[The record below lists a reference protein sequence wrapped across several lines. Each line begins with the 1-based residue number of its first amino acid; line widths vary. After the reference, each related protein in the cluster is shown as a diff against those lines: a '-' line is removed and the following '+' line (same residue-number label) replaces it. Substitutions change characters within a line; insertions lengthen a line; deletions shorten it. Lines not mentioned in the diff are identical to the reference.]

1 MSYIRDRARRR
12 HGLVLLVALI
22 MLALF
27 SLLIITYVVFTTQSR
42 SVSSILSRESSRS
55 AKSGVDDQVAV
66 VFSEVICGT
75 NNPKSAFFGHDILG
89 DLYGVKSRLTLGRNV
104 SAVRDQLP
112 DQLSWPIETSTPF
125 ATEYRVVGFE
135 RVSGGNICEVKI
147 TSGNSNQVF
156 ENASLSGRVLT
167 FTSGKWKGVSGHV
180 LYNATNTIYVHLGGD
195 IPDGSPRSGQDLVLL
210 NDQVLD
216 GFGFGYNKATTN
228 IDKVFRPYAMRE
240 ISSDVMDVP
249 IGFLNDFAEYS
260 IRDLGGNL
268 PYGATD
274 ETYDAADYS
283 DFYLRL
289 GGIPSYHRP
298 AILQYL
304 HDKFDSQWSSAS
316 AEMQR
321 RLVVALFQLADM
333 ATPRPLAYKIK
344 VNENPD
350 FLKLYDAKV
359 QAQPGLDEGR
369 EIVGQHDFVESGP
382 GKIEVDLSNIN
393 KSKIDQFFNY
403 HINGPWDVDTDGD
416 SIPDA
421 VWMDPSLAPISS
433 PSGKTLKILVA
444 ISVEDMDGKL
454 NLNTASSWAEVRNNY
469 NVSIS
474 DVSKTSVIGS
484 QGYGFGSA
492 EISLL
497 PLVISNP
504 QYQLYLRNYLL
515 APRYRSQEAGFDPMP
530 GRDRFEEAASFFLNR
545 DRYSFRKHGN
555 AHGLPFNIFGD
566 VCTTLDHHGNLI
578 LRDPASLPSNNFRQ
592 NMNEWVNDPYEGYV
606 LRENANDSY
615 FTMSELEQVL
625 YPGTYSTPENRLRG
639 LAINPKLVTVRS
651 VEVSNPRI
659 PARTPIIQGSPEQSE
674 LDAKR
679 SITENPM
686 KRWVT
691 QMVAEQ
697 GLYFGYYFGPNDS
710 RNLPF
715 HYFDAIND
723 GLYEQ
728 LFPREFDLGRLM
740 DLNRPLANGLDDDDD
755 RQIDEPNEP
764 NGIDDDNDGRAD
776 EYGEINFLAQIERIY
791 KDSQGEDI
799 QGLPGVKISSTTQG
813 DYLRGKVV
821 NPRDPYDRCY
831 ETRQIMARE
840 LYCLAQAVIPLDY
853 VFPEDPNA
861 TYPAQGTSY
870 QLKYSD
876 PQAIQQILLAPN
888 QKENLFNYLNYR
900 ARRIAQWAVNVVD
913 FRDSDAAMTRFEYD
927 ATPFFDLNNAGNS
940 FVPASL
946 WAPEVAGGARPH
958 SNVVWGLEQPE
969 LLLSEGVAF
978 HDYRVA
984 DTDKDSG
991 SRAKLADGDTDLDQ
1005 YRLPEGSLFLEL
1017 YNPRTTSG
1025 AQDNNV
1031 DAYNPTGV
1039 ASGLYSTTGD
1049 GETALDLSK
1058 VTPPSTSW
1066 KSQPVWRVVLS
1077 EWQNDQSESPQE
1089 IYRDPVKRRRI
1100 LYQISEAGANPNNG
1114 LPYDLTKVLNP
1125 ESGGSVLKA
1134 PKPERIIW
1142 FTPSNMADPDNYNT
1156 GEVPDLPQG
1165 AKPRERVYF
1174 NRGSNYLLRGGQY
1187 LVVGPREET
1196 ILGSHSNQL
1205 MTHTRMDSPQRIKM
1219 KPGHLELASFRDAG
1233 GSTNP
1238 ANLFFNNDTQEWEWV
1253 NKPVVTIVA
1262 AAHFPQG
1269 LENEWG
1275 DVLDGIAP
1283 GIGLSISEPL
1293 PSPAS
1298 YYRIPTTDL
1307 NSTANSGFDGGGAES
1322 WFDFKNVS
1330 APGTLP
1336 DTPLDFD
1343 YLGKCDAIVASDY
1356 KIGHYG
1362 NVKTAFLQRVADP
1375 ELPFDPVKNPYITVD
1390 WLPLGLTCFNGEDE
1404 KDPKGSDKP
1413 TADGTSQPVILSSQ
1427 KTWESPTISSRRG
1440 ETVAS
1445 FSTNLAPLA
1454 PQQRYRGYQVN
1465 YHFNYSLLAGN
1476 FHTVRNQDD
1485 RIAQWKNHVL
1495 TLGEINQG
1503 ISMEQ
1508 IRPQTSGGQFLYS
1521 PPDVPKPF
1529 LAYSGQPV
1537 PSYWGVPKNQLQ
1549 SVQLNNRPF
1558 ASTHELML
1566 VPLSHPGQLFQ
1577 ETSLAQ
1583 TLTPWETYKD
1593 TVDGDGARFVPF
1605 SHLPNFFDNS
1615 VTDNSGK
1622 RTAKS
1627 DWNKVLTL
1635 VEVGSQ
1641 WADSNEVVDRVHPS
1655 IRGYYSPP
1663 FNAISTFR
1671 VPGKVNINTF
1681 PTDPLLARLV
1691 WQGIESHYNQNASF
1705 DKNEFYLSSDGNPRV
1720 FRNPWYS
1727 GIAPLQELRKD
1738 WIDVTLNGT
1747 SKNPGSGSR
1756 KMLLEPI
1763 TNSNHVNHSPFA
1775 FYQRIT
1781 RLPNLVSTNSNV
1793 FSISFVLGYFDYD
1806 SARDRILL
1814 ENGVESNSVVR
1825 PHRRVIVDR
1834 SIPVGYRPGQSVNM
1848 ERIFLTPI
1856 RKD

>member
-1 MSYIRDRARRR
+1 MVSKKGFEMSYLEYRARRR
-12 HGLVLLVALI
+12 HGLVLLIALI

-55 AKSGVDDQVAV
+55 AKTAVDDHVDV
-66 VFSEVICGT
+66 VISEAICGT
-75 NNPKSAFFGHDILG
+75 NNPKSALYGHDVLG

-104 SAVRDQLP
+104 SAVRDQMT
-112 DQLSWPIETSTPF
+112 DQISWPIETSDPF
-125 ATEYRVVGFE
+125 LTEYRVVGFE
-135 RVSGGNICEVKI
+135 RVNGGNICEVKI
-147 TSGNSNQVF
+147 TTGGNNRAF
-156 ENASLSGRVLT
+156 DNASLSGRVLT
-167 FTSGKWKGVSGHV
+167 FASGKWKGVSGHV
-180 LYNATNTIYVHLGGD
+180 LYNSMNTIYVQLIGD
-195 IPDGSPRSGQDLVLL
+195 IPEGAPRNREDLVLI

-240 ISSDVMDVP
+240 LSSDVSDVMDVP
-249 IGFLNDFAEYS
+249 ISFLNDFAEYS
-260 IRDLGGNL
+260 VRDLGGRL

-274 ETYDAADYS
+274 ETYDAPDYS
-283 DFYLRL
+283 DFYLRF
-289 GGIPSYHRP
+289 GNVPSYHRP

-304 HDKFDSQWSSAS
+304 FDKFNSQWNSAS
-316 AEMQR
+316 PEMQQ

-344 VNENPD
+344 VNGNPD

-359 QAQPGLDEGR
+359 QGQLGQSSGR
-369 EIVGQHDFVESGP
+369 EIVGQYDFVESGP
-382 GKIEVDLSNIN
+382 AKIEVDLSNIV
-393 KSKIDQFFNY
+393 KLKIDQFFNY

-416 SIPDA
+416 SFPDA
-421 VWMDPSLAPISS
+421 VWMDPGLAPISS
-433 PSGKTLKILVA
+433 PSGKTLKVLVA

-454 NLNTASSWAEVRNNY
+454 NLNTASSWAELRNNY

-474 DVSKTSVIGS
+474 DVSKNPVVGS
-484 QGYGFGSA
+484 QGFGFGSA

-497 PLVISNP
+497 PLNLNL
-504 QYQLYLRNYLL
+504 QYLL
-515 APRYRSQEAGFDPMP
+515 ASRYRSQEAVAVPMP
-530 GRDRFEEAASFFLNR
+530 SRDRFEEAASFFLNR

-566 VCTTLDHHGNLI
+566 VCTTLDHHGNFI

-592 NMNEWVNDPYEGYV
+592 NMNEWVNDPYEGFV
-606 LRENANDSY
+606 LRENSSDSY
-615 FTMSELEQVL
+615 FTMPELEQVI
-625 YPGTYSTPENRLRG
+625 YPGTYSTPENRLRS
-639 LAINPKLVTVRS
+639 LLSNNNSKLVTVRS
-651 VEVSNPRI
+651 VEVSNPRV
-659 PARTPIIQGSPEQSE
+659 PARIPEISSMGEQVP
-674 LDAKR
+674 LDATK
-679 SITENPM
+679 SLYENPM
-686 KRWVT
+686 KRWVG
-691 QMVAEQ
+691 QLVAEQ
-697 GLYFGYYFGPNDS
+697 AKYLGVVVSYDNAILPN
-710 RNLPF
+710 
-715 HYFDAIND
+715 
-723 GLYEQ
+723 LYEQ

-755 RQIDEPNEP
+755 GQIDEPNES

-791 KDSQGEDI
+791 KDSQSEDI
-799 QGLPGVKISSTTQG
+799 SGLPGVQIARTTQG

-840 LYCLAQAVIPLDY
+840 LYCLAQAVIPMDY

-861 TYPAQGTSY
+861 TYPAQGTAY

-876 PQAIQQILLAPN
+876 PQSIQQILLAPN
-888 QKENLFNYLNYR
+888 LKEDLFNYLNYR

-927 ATPFFDLNNAGNS
+927 ATPFFDLNNTGNS
-940 FVPASL
+940 FVPASF
-946 WAPEVAGGARPH
+946 WEPEVAGGARPY

-1025 AQDNNV
+1025 VQDNNV
-1031 DAYNPTGV
+1031 DAYNPAGV
-1039 ASGLYSTTGD
+1039 ASGLYSATGD

-1058 VTPPSTSW
+1058 VTPPSNSW

-1077 EWQNDQSESPQE
+1077 EWQNDQAESPRE
-1089 IYRDPVKRRRI
+1089 IYGDPEKRRRI
-1100 LYQISEAGANPNNG
+1100 LYQISESGANPNNG

-1125 ESGGSVLKA
+1125 ESSGSVLKA

-1165 AKPRERVYF
+1165 AKPRERIYF

-1205 MTHTRMDSPQRIKM
+1205 MTHTRMESPQRIKM
-1219 KPGHLELASFRDAG
+1219 MQGHLELVSFRDAG
-1233 GSTNP
+1233 GSTRP

-1253 NKPVVTIVA
+1253 NKPVLTMLA

-1269 LENEWG
+1269 LENEWR
-1275 DVLDGIAP
+1275 DVLDGISP

-1307 NSTANSGFDGGGAES
+1307 NSTDNSGFDGGGAES
-1322 WFDFKNVS
+1322 WFDFKNAS

-1336 DTPLDFD
+1336 DTPLDFE

-1356 KIGHYG
+1356 KTGHFG

-1404 KDPKGSDKP
+1404 KDPKGSEKP
-1413 TADGTSQPVILSSQ
+1413 TADGASEPIILSSQ
-1427 KTWESPTISSRRG
+1427 KTWESPTTSLRRG

-1445 FSTNLAPLA
+1445 FSTNLAPATLK
-1454 PQQRYRGYQVN
+1454 QRYKGYQVN
-1465 YHFNYSLLAGN
+1465 YHFNYTLLADN

-1485 RIAQWKNHVL
+1485 KSSQLKNHVV
-1495 TLGEINQG
+1495 TLGEVNQG
-1503 ISMEQ
+1503 ISMELF
-1508 IRPQTSGGQFLYS
+1508 RPLTSGGQFQYS

-1529 LAYSGQPV
+1529 FAYNGQV
-1537 PSYWGVPKNQLQ
+1537 IPSYRGVPKGQVQ
-1549 SVQLNNRPF
+1549 TVQLNNRPF

-1583 TLTPWETYKD
+1583 TATPWETYKD
-1593 TVDGDGARFVPF
+1593 TVDGDGARFLPF
-1605 SHLPNFFDNS
+1605 NHLPNFFDNS
-1615 VTDNSGK
+1615 VTDDSGN

-1627 DWNKVLTL
+1627 DWNKILTL
-1635 VEVGSQ
+1635 IEVNSP

-1655 IRGYYSPP
+1655 INGYYSPP

-1671 VPGKVNINTF
+1671 TPGKVNINT
-1681 PTDPLLARLV
+1681 LAGSQV
-1691 WQGIESHYNQNASF
+1691 WSGIERHYSENAGFENDSF
-1705 DKNEFYLSSDGNPRV
+1705 PFINNTPNTTPRV
-1720 FRNPWYS
+1720 FKSPWYS
-1727 GIAPLQELRKD
+1727 SIAPLPTFQRS
-1738 WIDVTLNGT
+1738 WIDVTLNAT
-1747 SKNPGSGSR
+1747 SSVSGSP
-1756 KMLLEPI
+1756 KMLFEPI
-1763 TNSNHVNHSPFA
+1763 TNISHANHSPFA
-1775 FYQRIT
+1775 YYQRIS
-1781 RLPNLVSTNSNV
+1781 RLPNLVSTSSNV
-1793 FSISFVLGYFDYD
+1793 FSISCVLGYFEYD
-1806 SARDRILL
+1806 SSRDRILL
-1814 ENGVESNSVVR
+1814 ENGVESNTVVR
-1825 PHRRVIVDR
+1825 PRRRVIVDR
-1834 SIPVGYRPGQSVNM
+1834 SIPVGYQPGRSVNM